1 MASQKDLQL
10 ISNLMNG
17 FYPSLDITIMELK
30 EIVHIF
36 INTPYSV
43 IYNPMDFT
51 PMIKFLGTDISLK
64 DTFELYH
71 NLDSFL
77 PHISDKIIIVGV
89 TTTGGDYMDDN
100 HDRFIKKVFDRDYGA
115 INYTPNVC

>member
-1 MASQKDLQL
+1 
-10 ISNLMNG
+10 
-17 FYPSLDITIMELK
+17 MELK
-30 EIVHIF
+30 ENVHIF

-51 PMIKFLGTDISLK
+51 PIIKFLGTNVILK

-77 PHISDKIIIVGV
+77 PHISEKIIIVGV
-89 TTTGGDYMDDN
+89 TPPAGHYEGDN
-100 HDRFIKKVFDRDYGA
+100 HNNFIKRIFDREYGT
-115 INYTPNVC
+115 IDYTPNVC

>member
-1 MASQKDLQL
+1 MVTQKDLQVT
-10 ISNLMNG
+10 SNFFKNVYG
-17 FYPSLDITIMELK
+17 SLDITVMELK
-30 EIVHIF
+30 EIIHIF

-51 PMIKFLGTDISLK
+51 PIIKFIGTDVTLK

-71 NLDSFL
+71 SLDSFI

-89 TTTGGDYMDDN
+89 STTGSGNPM
-100 HDRFIKKVFDRDYGA
+100 RVFDRNYGT
-115 INYTPNVC
+115 IDYTPNIC

>member
-1 MASQKDLQL
+1 MVTQKDLLL
-10 ISNLMNG
+10 ISNLMKG

-30 EIVHIF
+30 ENVHIF

-51 PMIKFLGTDISLK
+51 PMIKFIGTDILLK

-77 PHISDKIIIVGV
+77 PHISNKIIIVGV
-89 TTTGGDYMDDN
+89 ATTGGHYMGDDHN
-100 HDRFIKKVFDRDYGA
+100 GFIKRVFDRDYGT
-115 INYTPNVC
+115 IDYTPNVC